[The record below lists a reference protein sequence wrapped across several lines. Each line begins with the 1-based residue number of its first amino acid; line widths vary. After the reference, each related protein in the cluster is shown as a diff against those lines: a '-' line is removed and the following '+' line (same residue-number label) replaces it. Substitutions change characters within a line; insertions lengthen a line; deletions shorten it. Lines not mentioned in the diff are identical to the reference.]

1 MPETAGRKARQKF
14 LRILRVTI
22 FSVTRWFPLP
32 QTQIRANA
40 STVLKRL

>member
-14 LRILRVTI
+14 LRIPVTI